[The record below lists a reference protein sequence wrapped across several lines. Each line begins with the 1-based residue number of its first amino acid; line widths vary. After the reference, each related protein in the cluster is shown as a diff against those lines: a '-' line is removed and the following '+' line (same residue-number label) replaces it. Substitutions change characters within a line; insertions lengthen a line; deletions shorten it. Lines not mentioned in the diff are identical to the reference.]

1 MILGKKSN
9 ADPDPEFISK
19 NEYKNSTY
27 LLELLWRLNEIMS
40 LKHLAQPSK

>member
-9 ADPDPEFISK
+9 SDPEFISK
-19 NEYKNSTY
+19 NEYKNSIY

>member
-1 MILGKKSN
+1 MILGKKS
-9 ADPDPEFISK
+9 DSDPEFISK

-40 LKHLAQPSK
+40 LKQLAQPSK